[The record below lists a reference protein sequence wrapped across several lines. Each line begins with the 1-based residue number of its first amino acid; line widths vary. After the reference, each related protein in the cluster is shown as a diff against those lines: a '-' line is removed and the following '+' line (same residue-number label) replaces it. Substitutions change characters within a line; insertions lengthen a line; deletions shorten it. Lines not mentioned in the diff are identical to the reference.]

1 MYLRCIILILLT
13 GQLLASGWLDLQ
25 QRSSPSDISRDM
37 RALAGV
43 MAVPTG
49 DFLYEFGQVAYH
61 QNFIPL
67 TSGHVGQI
75 QELGLAVQP
84 LPEWIFTAQL
94 WSVSAEYPVIG
105 YGVGANYI
113 WSFQGKNRWSTV
125 IQNNEIRGQETFS
138 QRDLSLTQQVTSV
151 FTRGAFDL
159 RATYNMEKTVYTD
172 LPGLSKHERSHW
184 IFSGNLTKNLFKSLR
199 LDVCF
204 LLNDMR
210 PAGRVGVNLGI
221 GN

>member
-1 MYLRCIILILLT
+1 MIFLT
-13 GQLLASGWLDLQ
+13 GQLLASDWLDLQ

-49 DFLYEFGQVAYH
+49 DFLYEFGQVTYH
-61 QNFIPL
+61 QNVIPL
-67 TSGHVGQI
+67 AAGGTGQI
-75 QELGLAVQP
+75 QRLGFAVQP
-84 LPEWIFTAQL
+84 IPEWVFAVQL
-94 WSVSAEYPVIG
+94 WSVPAEYPVVG
-105 YGVGANYI
+105 YGAGATYI

-125 IQNNEIRGQETFS
+125 IQNNEIHGQETFS
-138 QRDLSLTQQVTSV
+138 QRDLSLTQQ
-151 FTRGAFDL
+151 FTHLLSSASLNL

-172 LPGLSKHERSHW
+172 LPGLSKHERSYW
-184 IFSGNLTKNLFKSLR
+184 IFSGNLMKNLFKSLR

-204 LLNDMR
+204 LLNDTR